1 MGGFNLYADF
11 TAKKDIPIEKSKYGM
26 LELQDANS
34 VIREAAQR
42 PDPKMLYKELWY
54 EGEVSCLFADTNSG
68 KSLLAVQIGT
78 EIAKIEKV
86 LYLDLELSD
95 KQFQLRYSDEGV
107 LYEFPLNFYRV
118 SIDRMSIPE
127 SDFEE
132 SIMKDIETMRDKT
145 GAKVLIIDNLTWLCT
160 QSEKA
165 SDASVLMRRLLNLK
179 FKYGL
184 SMLCVAHTPKRNM
197 CAPITQNDLAGSKR
211 LINFFDSSFAIGV
224 SAKDEAL
231 RYLKQIKCRYGS
243 FTYDSGSVI
252 VCHIEKIN
260 SFTSFVIDGY
270 SNESEHLKQ
279 PSDKDTE
286 ELAAKVKELV
296 SSGRSYRDVAQ
307 TLGISHSKVQRI
319 IKK

>member
-132 SIMKDIETMRDKT
+132 SIMKDIETMVDKT

-243 FTYDSGSVI
+243 FTYDSGNVI

-296 SSGRSYRDVAQ
+296 
-307 TLGISHSKVQRI
+307 K
-319 IKK
+319 

>member
-1 MGGFNLYADF
+1 MGAFNLYADF
-11 TAKKDIPIEKSKYGM
+11 AAKKDIQIEKSKFGM

-34 VIREAAQR
+34 VIRDAAQR

-78 EIAKIEKV
+78 EIAKSEKV

-107 LYEFPLNFYRV
+107 LYEFPQNFYRV
-118 SIDRMSIPE
+118 AIDRMSIPE
-127 SDFEE
+127 GDFEE
-132 SIMKDIETMRDKT
+132 AIMKDIETMVDKT
-145 GAKVLIIDNLTWLCT
+145 GAKILIIDNLTWLCT
-160 QSEKA
+160 QAEKG
-165 SDASVLMRRLLNLK
+165 SDASILMRRLLNLK

-197 CAPITQNDLAGSKR
+197 CSPITQNDLAGSKR

-224 SAKDEAL
+224 SAKDEAI
-231 RYLKQIKCRYGS
+231 RYIKQIKCRYGS
-243 FTYDSGSVI
+243 FTYDSGNVI

-260 SFTSFVIDGY
+260 SFTSFEIDGY
-270 SNESEHLKQ
+270 SSESEHLKQ
-279 PSDKDTE
+279 LTEKDTE
-286 ELAAKVKELV
+286 ELETKIREMVT
-296 SSGRSYRDVAQ
+296 SGRSYRDTAT
-307 TLGISHSKVQRI
+307 TLGTSLAKVQRTM
-319 IKK
+319 KK

>member
-1 MGGFNLYADF
+1 
-11 TAKKDIPIEKSKYGM
+11 
-26 LELQDANS
+26 
-34 VIREAAQR
+34 
-42 PDPKMLYKELWY
+42 
-54 EGEVSCLFADTNSG
+54 
-68 KSLLAVQIGT
+68 
-78 EIAKIEKV
+78 
-86 LYLDLELSD
+86 
-95 KQFQLRYSDEGV
+95 
-107 LYEFPLNFYRV
+107 
-118 SIDRMSIPE
+118 
-127 SDFEE
+127 
-132 SIMKDIETMRDKT
+132 
-145 GAKVLIIDNLTWLCT
+145 
-160 QSEKA
+160 
-165 SDASVLMRRLLNLK
+165 
-179 FKYGL
+179 
-184 SMLCVAHTPKRNM
+184 M

-243 FTYDSGSVI
+243 FTYDSGNVI

>member
-127 SDFEE
+127 GDFEE
-132 SIMKDIETMRDKT
+132 SIMKDIEAIVDKT
-145 GAKVLIIDNLTWLCT
+145 GAKVLIIDNLTWLCP
-160 QSEKA
+160 QSYTV
-165 SDASVLMRRLLNLK
+165 SDATVLMR
-179 FKYGL
+179 
-184 SMLCVAHTPKRNM
+184 
-197 CAPITQNDLAGSKR
+197 
-211 LINFFDSSFAIGV
+211 
-224 SAKDEAL
+224 
-231 RYLKQIKCRYGS
+231 
-243 FTYDSGSVI
+243 
-252 VCHIEKIN
+252 
-260 SFTSFVIDGY
+260 
-270 SNESEHLKQ
+270 
-279 PSDKDTE
+279 
-286 ELAAKVKELV
+286 
-296 SSGRSYRDVAQ
+296 
-307 TLGISHSKVQRI
+307 
-319 IKK
+319 

>member
-1 MGGFNLYADF
+1 MGFNLFADF
-11 TAKKDIPIEKSKYGM
+11 AAKKDIPIEKSKYGM

-34 VIREAAQR
+34 VIRDAAQR

-78 EIAKIEKV
+78 EIAKSEKV

-107 LYEFPLNFYRV
+107 LYEFPINFYRV
-118 SIDRMSIPE
+118 AIDRMSIPE
-127 SDFEE
+127 GDFEE
-132 SIMKDIETMRDKT
+132 AIMKDIETMVDKT

-160 QSEKA
+160 QAEKG
-165 SDASVLMRRLLNLK
+165 SDASILMRRLLNLK
-179 FKYGL
+179 FKNGL
-184 SMLCVAHTPKRNM
+184 SMLCVAHTPKRNL
-197 CAPITQNDLAGSKR
+197 CSPITQNDLAGSKR

-224 SAKDEAL
+224 SAKDEAI
-231 RYLKQIKCRYGS
+231 RYIKQIKCRYGS
-243 FTYDSGSVI
+243 FTYDSGNVI

-260 SFTSFVIDGY
+260 SFTSFEIDGY

-279 PSDKDTE
+279 PTEKDTE
-286 ELAAKVKELV
+286 ELATKVKDMI
-296 SSGRSYRDVAQ
+296 SSGRSYRDTAT
-307 TLGISHSKVQRI
+307 TLNISLSKVQRLM
-319 IKK
+319 KK

>member
-1 MGGFNLYADF
+1 MGFNLFADF
-11 TAKKDIPIEKSKYGM
+11 AAKKDIPIEKSKYGM

-34 VIREAAQR
+34 VIRDAAQR

-78 EIAKIEKV
+78 EIAKSEKV

-107 LYEFPLNFYRV
+107 LYEFPINFYRV
-118 SIDRMSIPE
+118 AIDRMSIPE
-127 SDFEE
+127 GDFEE
-132 SIMKDIETMRDKT
+132 AIMKDIETMVDKT

-160 QSEKA
+160 QAEKG
-165 SDASVLMRRLLNLK
+165 SDASILMRRLLNLK

-184 SMLCVAHTPKRNM
+184 SMLCVAHTPKRNL
-197 CAPITQNDLAGSKR
+197 CSPITQNDLAGSKR

-224 SAKDEAL
+224 SAKDEAI
-231 RYLKQIKCRYGS
+231 RYIKQIKCRYGS
-243 FTYDSGSVI
+243 FTYDSGNVI

-260 SFTSFVIDGY
+260 SFTSFEIDGY

-279 PSDKDTE
+279 PTEKDTE
-286 ELAAKVKELV
+286 ELATKVKDMI
-296 SSGRSYRDVAQ
+296 SSGRSYRDTAT
-307 TLGISHSKVQRI
+307 TLNISLSKVQRLM
-319 IKK
+319 KK